1 MQKESSEK
9 IVFYLSNHDKL
20 SNVDKKNVVIL
31 YLSDWDDWFRFSTVY
46 SVYYFDEL
54 GDKYYIGSTKIGQ
67 KNMRSRSP
75 NLPTQFTKLDE
86 IFFSLGQDD
95 SFYKNLNNISEKIRD
110 NVLEALNDF
119 AYNDEIYEKYQD
131 ENVARISLMRD
142 VSHVSVVGQFRRLAN
157 GNSELTKYNFKFIA
171 PKHPKSISPN
181 MEMSFSVEP
190 KSNPPTNIHVI
201 IGRNGVGKTH
211 LFNNM
216 IQSLLQP
223 NALKYGF
230 FQSIDRVKSDFFANL
245 IAVSFSVFEDKTPI
259 KEIRSR
265 KEISYSYIGLKQEND
280 SKSDVKS
287 PTVLKNEFGKSILS
301 CFASGKKN
309 RWLRAVKVLET
320 DLIFKDADI
329 SSISKIEHSKEIN
342 DVAKEIFLKLS
353 SGHKIIILTITR
365 LVETLEEKSLVI
377 LDEPET
383 YLHPPLLSAFIRSL
397 SSLLI
402 ERNAVA
408 IIGTHSPVVLQEVP
422 KSCIW
427 KLRRKGIESISERL
441 DIESFGENV
450 GILTREVF
458 GLEVTDSGFHNI
470 LRELIQHNE
479 NYNDAISYLNNQL
492 GFEGKAI
499 LRNLFLEKTNEE
511 NR

>member
-1 MQKESSEK
+1 MQEESSDK
-9 IVFYLSNHDKL
+9 IIFYLGTHERL
-20 SNVDKKNVVIL
+20 STVDKKNIIIL
-31 YLSDWDDWFRFSTVY
+31 HVSDWDDWFRFSTVY
-46 SVYYFDEL
+46 SVYYFDNL
-54 GDKYYIGSTKIGQ
+54 GERYYIGSTKIGQ
-67 KNMRSRSP
+67 ENMKSRSP
-75 NLPTQFTKLDE
+75 DLPTKFFQLDE
-86 IFFSLGQDD
+86 TFFSLGQDD
-95 SFYKNLNNISEKIRD
+95 SFYKNLNDICEKIRE

-131 ENVARISLMRD
+131 EYVARISLMRD
-142 VSHVSVVGQFRRLAN
+142 VSHVSVKGQFKRLAH
-157 GNSELTKYNFKFIA
+157 GNSELTKYDFKFIVA
-171 PKHPKSISPN
+171 KHSKSISSN

-223 NALKYGF
+223 NTSKHGF
-230 FQSIDRVKSDFFANL
+230 FQTSNRVKSDFFANL
-245 IAVSFSVFEDKTPI
+245 IAVSFSVFEEKTPI

-265 KEISYSYIGLKQEND
+265 KEISYSYIGLKQD
-280 SKSDVKS
+280 GDGKSDVKS

-301 CFASGKKN
+301 CFLAGKKN

-320 DLIFKDADI
+320 DPIFKDADI
-329 SSISKIEHSKEIN
+329 SNISKIDDTNEIN
-342 DVAKEIFLKLS
+342 ELAKETFLKLS

-397 SSLLI
+397 SGLLI

-422 KSCIW
+422 KSCVW
-427 KLRRKGIESISERL
+427 TLRRKGLESKAERL
-441 DIESFGENV
+441 DVESFGENV

-470 LRELIQHNE
+470 LKDLIERSN
-479 NYNDAISYLNNQL
+479 NYNEAISYLNNQL
-492 GFEGKAI
+492 IK
-499 LRNLFLEKTNEE
+499 LF
-511 NR
+511 

>member
-1 MQKESSEK
+1 MEEESSDK
-9 IVFYLSNHDKL
+9 IIFYLGTHEEL
-20 SNVDKKNVVIL
+20 SSVDKKNIVIL
-31 YLSDWDDWFRFSTVY
+31 YGSDWDDWFRFATVF
-46 SVYYFDEL
+46 SVYYFDNL
-54 GDKYYIGSTKIGQ
+54 GERYNIGSTKIGQ
-67 KNMRSRSP
+67 VNMKSRSP
-75 NLPTQFTKLDE
+75 ELPTKFSQLDD

-95 SFYKNLNNISEKIRD
+95 SFYKNLNNISEKIRE
-110 NVLEALNDF
+110 NLLEALNDF
-119 AYNDEIYEKYQD
+119 AYNDEVYEKYRD
-131 ENVARISLMRD
+131 EHVSRISLMRN
-142 VSHVSVVGQFRRLAN
+142 VSQVSVMGQFKRLAH
-157 GNSELTKYNFKFIA
+157 GNSELTSYNFKFIA
-171 PKHPKSISPN
+171 PKHSKSIAPN

-216 IQSLLQP
+216 IQSLLRP

-230 FQSIDRVKSDFFANL
+230 FQTNDRIKSDFFANL

-259 KEIRSR
+259 KQIRSR
-265 KEISYSYIGLKQEND
+265 KEISYSYIGLKQESEN
-280 SKSDVKS
+280 KHDVKS
-287 PTVLKNEFGKSILS
+287 PTILKNEFGKSILA
-301 CFASGKKN
+301 CFTAGKKS
-309 RWLRAVKVLET
+309 RWLRAMKVLET
-320 DLIFKDADI
+320 DPIFKDADI
-329 SSISKIEHSKEIN
+329 SNISKIDDFNEISE
-342 DVAKEIFLKLS
+342 VAKETFLKLS

-422 KSCIW
+422 KSCAW
-427 KLRRKGIESISERL
+427 NLRRKGFESKAERL
-441 DIESFGENV
+441 DVESFGENV
-450 GILTREVF
+450 GVLTREVF

-470 LRELIQHNE
+470 LKDLIERSNSYNE
-479 NYNDAISYLNNQL
+479 AISYLNNQL

-499 LRNLFLEKTNEE
+499 LRNLLIESDEE
-511 NR
+511 N

>member
-1 MQKESSEK
+1 MQEESSEK
-9 IVFYLSNHDKL
+9 VVFYLSNYDKL
-20 SNVDKKNVVIL
+20 NNVDKKNIVIL

-46 SVYYFDEL
+46 SVYYFNNL
-54 GDKYYIGSTKIGQ
+54 GEKNYIGSTKIGQ
-67 KNMRSRSP
+67 KNMKGRSP
-75 NLPTQFTKLDE
+75 VLPSKFTKLDE
-86 IFFSLGQDD
+86 SFFSLGQDD
-95 SFYKNLNNISEKIRD
+95 SFYENLNNISEKIRE
-110 NVLEALNDF
+110 NVLESLNDF
-119 AYNDEIYEKYQD
+119 AYNDEVYKKYQD

-142 VSHVSVVGQFRRLAN
+142 VSHVSIIGQFRRLAN
-157 GNSELTKYNFKFIA
+157 GNSELTNYNFKFIA
-171 PKHPKSISPN
+171 PKHSKSISPN

-216 IQSLLQP
+216 IQSLLRP

-230 FQSIDRVKSDFFANL
+230 FQSNDRVKSDFFANL

-309 RWLRAVKVLET
+309 RWLRAIKVLET
-320 DLIFKDADI
+320 DPIFKDADI
-329 SSISKIEHSKEIN
+329 SSISKIERSNEIN
-342 DVAKEIFLKLS
+342 EVAKETFLKLS

-427 KLRRKGIESISERL
+427 KLQRKGFESRADRL
-441 DIESFGENV
+441 HIESFGENV
-450 GILTREVF
+450 GTLTDEVF
-458 GLEVTDSGFHNI
+458 GLEVTESGFHNI
-470 LRELIQHNE
+470 LKKIIKTKETYNE
-479 NYNDAISYLNNQL
+479 AISELKNQL

-499 LRNLFLEKTNEE
+499 LRNLVIDSNEE
-511 NR
+511 N